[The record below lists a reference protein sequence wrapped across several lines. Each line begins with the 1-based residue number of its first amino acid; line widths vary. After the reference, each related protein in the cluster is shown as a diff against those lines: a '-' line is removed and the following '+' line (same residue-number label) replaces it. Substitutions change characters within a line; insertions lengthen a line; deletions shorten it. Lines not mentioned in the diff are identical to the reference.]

1 MHTLK
6 HALLLR
12 PGEWTESEAIR
23 VRKIIDQAVEAI
35 SNGRSAEQDTGQAA
49 QGSAQRA
56 DKGPDQGSNPGPEER
71 KP

>member
-12 PGEWTESEAIR
+12 PGEWTEPEATR

-35 SNGRSAEQDTGQAA
+35 SNDRSAEQDPN
-49 QGSAQRA
+49 QG
-56 DKGPDQGSNPGPEER
+56 PGER